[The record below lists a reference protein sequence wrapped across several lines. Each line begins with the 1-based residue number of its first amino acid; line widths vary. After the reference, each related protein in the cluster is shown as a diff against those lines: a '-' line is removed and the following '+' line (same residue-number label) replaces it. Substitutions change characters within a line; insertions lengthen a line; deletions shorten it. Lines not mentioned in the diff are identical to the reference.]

1 MTYHVAVARRGGV
14 TLISLA
20 VAAAVLLVFANTASA
35 AIVPTVPLGTSANYS
50 VLGGQTVTNT
60 GPSVLHGSLGVSPGS
75 SITGFGGA
83 PNGTVVPPAVTDQ
96 TNAAAA
102 QAQADLT
109 AAYLNAHGR
118 ALTATTAADLTGLT
132 LQGGVYAAASKGA
145 LGLTG
150 TLTLDGAGNPNSV
163 FIFQTNSKLTTAS
176 TSRVNL
182 INGAVACNVF
192 WQIGS
197 SATLGTNSD
206 FSGTI
211 LALTSIS
218 VKTNVT
224 VHGQAL
230 ARNGAVT
237 LDDDVFVR
245 PTCAQALPT
254 TTTTTV
260 AGGATTTTAPTTATT
275 RPPALPRTGSSTSR
289 PLAAIAFGLCVGGLA
304 ITGLA
309 KRRRT
314 TN

>member
-1 MTYHVAVARRGGV
+1 MTYHVAVVRRGGV
-14 TLISLA
+14 ALISLA
-20 VAAAVLLVFANTASA
+20 VAAAAVLLMFANTASA

-102 QAQADLT
+102 QAQSDLT

-118 ALTATTAADLTGLT
+118 ALTATTAPNLTGLT

-150 TLTLDGAGNPNSV
+150 TLTLDGAGNANTV
-163 FIFQTNSKLTTAS
+163 FIFQTNSTLIS
-176 TSRVNL
+176 GSGSRVNL
-182 INGAVACNVF
+182 INGALACNVF

-237 LDDDVFVR
+237 LDDDVFIR
-245 PTCAQALPT
+245 PPCAQTLPT
-254 TTTTTV
+254 TTTSATSAT
-260 AGGATTTTAPTTATT
+260 TTTTAPTTVTT
-275 RPPALPRTGSSTSR
+275 RATQLPHTGSSTSR
-289 PLAAIAFGLCVGGLA
+289 PLAAIALGLCVGGLA

-309 KRRRT
+309 KRRRAA
-314 TN
+314 N